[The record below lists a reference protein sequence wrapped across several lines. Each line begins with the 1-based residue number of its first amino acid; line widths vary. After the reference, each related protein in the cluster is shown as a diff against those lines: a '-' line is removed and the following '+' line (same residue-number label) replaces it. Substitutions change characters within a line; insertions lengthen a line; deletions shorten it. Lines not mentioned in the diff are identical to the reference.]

1 MSHQTFKVSIVI
13 DEQIENF
20 YVKHFI
26 GEKTKNFLDFY
37 KVINSPFFSP
47 DKDEF
52 QPIFNKFKSLVFQR
66 NPSVNQPNLK
76 VYWIGKKLALVYISE
91 YFVIFRVDFER
102 LFCVAAQKGHS

>member
-76 VYWIGKKLALVYISE
+76 VYWIGKKLV
-91 YFVIFRVDFER
+91 
-102 LFCVAAQKGHS
+102 